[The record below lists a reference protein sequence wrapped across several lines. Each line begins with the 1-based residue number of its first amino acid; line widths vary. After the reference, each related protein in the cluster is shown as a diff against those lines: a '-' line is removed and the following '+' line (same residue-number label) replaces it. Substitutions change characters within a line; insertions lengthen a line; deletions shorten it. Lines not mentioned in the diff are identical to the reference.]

1 MRLGFGIFRTLN
13 SLESK
18 YRLQY
23 PKVFSARINQIDVEI
38 VQLIIIRRELEY
50 LTQRSHT
57 PHIIIHTPYKISQ
70 NLFPK
75 QLSTKPNNLTLSSNS
90 NTICDNKLS
99 GQNETLERNGFYCN
113 ISTTR
118 KTCKKIT
125 KKKIIFEK
133 SDSIFRDLRVISC
146 ITLLLGDIS
155 YVICHITV
163 CILRVKMV
171 IIWKEHSHWLSYSL
185 SQGISTFR
193 AVHVI
198 ERTGTFISILGLS
211 VFLSESLGIQ
221 NRYRK

>member
-1 MRLGFGIFRTLN
+1 MRLGFGIVRTLD
-13 SLESK
+13 SLESN

-23 PKVFSARINQIDVEI
+23 PTVFSARIHQIDVEI
-38 VQLIIIRRELEY
+38 VQLIIIRRGLEY

-57 PHIIIHTPYKISQ
+57 PHINIHTPYKISQ

-90 NTICDNKLS
+90 NTTCDNKRN
-99 GQNETLERNGFYCN
+99 GQNETLKRNGFYCN

-125 KKKIIFEK
+125 KKIIFEK

-171 IIWKEHSHWLSYSL
+171 II
-185 SQGISTFR
+185 
-193 AVHVI
+193 
-198 ERTGTFISILGLS
+198 
-211 VFLSESLGIQ
+211 
-221 NRYRK
+221 